1 MHYYGKISLIQ
12 MRRKRIMSDRPIK
25 LVSTNEQR
33 GSGAR
38 RPGGTNPLNEGAR
51 APKHPRGPRPP
62 KR

>member
-1 MHYYGKISLIQ
+1 
-12 MRRKRIMSDRPIK
+12 MSDRSIK
-25 LVSTNEQR
+25 LVSSSEQR

-51 APKHPRGPRPP
+51 APKPPRQPKPP

>member
-1 MHYYGKISLIQ
+1 MYYYDKIFLIQ
-12 MRRKRIMSDRPIK
+12 MRWKRIMSDRSIK
-25 LVSTNEQR
+25 LVSSSEQR

-51 APKHPRGPRPP
+51 APKPPRQPKPP